1 MLEYYRIIYSFSL
14 SSFLYPLSNLII
26 LNRGLEEIRFVIY
39 FHQLHSFSALP
50 HSYGTQNFV
59 VVSTSVTGQH
69 PEQLQFVLARAR
81 AHTHARRHKRAHTH
95 THTYT
100 LLYILILNSH
110 LQLGLPFIFLPSEI
124 LTNILKRVL
133 VLSYIQYL

>member
-26 LNRGLEEIRFVIY
+26 VNRGLEEIRFVMY

-69 PEQLQFVLARAR
+69 PEQLQCVLAHERAHTRTQTQAR
-81 AHTHARRHKRAHTH
+81 AHTQAHKHSAVYFNIKLSFTARSSI
-95 THTYT
+95 
-100 LLYILILNSH
+100 YISPVGNS
-110 LQLGLPFIFLPSEI
+110 
-124 LTNILKRVL
+124 
-133 VLSYIQYL
+133 Y